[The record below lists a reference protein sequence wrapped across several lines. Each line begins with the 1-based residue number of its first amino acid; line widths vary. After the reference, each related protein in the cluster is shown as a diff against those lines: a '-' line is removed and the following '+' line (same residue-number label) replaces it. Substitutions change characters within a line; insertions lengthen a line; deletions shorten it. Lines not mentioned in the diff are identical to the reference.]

1 MPYVGYLEL
10 DIEVCGVVV
19 PKRGVLVVKD
29 SEHKNADVCGLLGT
43 NVLSHLPAMSEAFR
57 SMAVVDDS
65 LRARTRVE
73 RVAGCRPIF
82 APPPRSTMDIPAIGH
97 CGSGTAIVEPLSTAF
112 AGNLFTLKT
121 LVKSDSFVVKVVNSS
136 STGVNLN
143 PGSRIGLL
151 CSATVCVSAKVEV
164 SLNEIKLNMVD
175 GRVEHS
181 RTTREEPSVDVLASL
196 DLSGLE
202 DSPAARDKARAV
214 FQKHVDVFA
223 SSEDDLG
230 CTDAVKHRIWT
241 TDTRPVTQPY
251 RRVPPTQLDEV
262 KEHLEKLLRTGVIVP
277 SHSDHAS
284 PIVLVR
290 KKSGALRMC
299 VDYRALNAKTVKAA
313 YALPRIV
320 ESMDAMTGSK

>member
-1 MPYVGYLEL
+1 
-10 DIEVCGVVV
+10 
-19 PKRGVLVVKD
+19 
-29 SEHKNADVCGLLGT
+29 
-43 NVLSHLPAMSEAFR
+43 
-57 SMAVVDDS
+57 
-65 LRARTRVE
+65 
-73 RVAGCRPIF
+73 
-82 APPPRSTMDIPAIGH
+82 
-97 CGSGTAIVEPLSTAF
+97 
-112 AGNLFTLKT
+112 
-121 LVKSDSFVVKVVNSS
+121 
-136 STGVNLN
+136 
-143 PGSRIGLL
+143 
-151 CSATVCVSAKVEV
+151 
-164 SLNEIKLNMVD
+164 MVD
-175 GRVEHS
+175 GGVEHS

-202 DSPAARDKARAV
+202 DSPAARDKARAM

-223 SSEDDLG
+223 SSKDDLG

-262 KEHLEKLLRTGVIVP
+262 KEHLEKLLRTGFIVP

-299 VDYRALNAKTVKAA
+299 VDYHALNANTIKDA

-320 ESMDAMTGSK
+320 ESMDAMTGSKWFSTLDLESAYNQVQMEPEDQRKTAFTTPVGLYEYTCMPFGLCNAPATFQRLLQTVF